1 MLIDQLRKDYEKN
14 KSAFDSNVLQS
25 AITAITSI
33 LGKNVNHQS
42 AKAKVVID
50 TGDIIATDSSTH
62 TKYVKSIHDY
72 FTKEGL
78 SVEYFLNTQGRYT
91 LTFSG
96 WADAPKA
103 EKKKESKPTI
113 ETPEMTD
120 QEAMALLSLL
130 SMFSKQ

>member
-1 MLIDQLRKDYEKN
+1 MLINQLRKDYEKN
-14 KSAFDSNVLQS
+14 KSAFDSGVLQS
-25 AITAITSI
+25 AITSITSI
-33 LGKNVNHQS
+33 LGKNVSHQS

-62 TKYVKSIHDY
+62 KNYVKSIHDY

-96 WADAPKA
+96 WADTPKT
-103 EKKKESKPTI
+103 KQESPKP
-113 ETPEMTD
+113 ESPEMTD
-120 QEAMALLSLL
+120 EEAIALMGILGMLY
-130 SMFSKQ
+130 KN